1 MVIRQVM
8 FAISALALV
17 AAGPAAPVRPDR
29 PVMIGAQPERD
40 ACPSLAQVAGL
51 NPRGDNFLSVRALPA
66 AQSRELTRL
75 RGDANIW
82 ACDETADGSWTGVV
96 FAPRGSSID
105 CGVGSHI
112 ARRQAYRG
120 PCTSGWVSSRFLTI
134 VAG

>member
-1 MVIRQVM
+1 M

-40 ACPSLAQVAGL
+40 ACPSLAQVSGL
-51 NPRGDNFLSVRALPA
+51 NP
-66 AQSRELTRL
+66 

-82 ACDETADGSWTGVV
+82 ACDETADRSWTGVV
-96 FAPRGSSID
+96 FALRDSSID

-134 VAG
+134 VAS